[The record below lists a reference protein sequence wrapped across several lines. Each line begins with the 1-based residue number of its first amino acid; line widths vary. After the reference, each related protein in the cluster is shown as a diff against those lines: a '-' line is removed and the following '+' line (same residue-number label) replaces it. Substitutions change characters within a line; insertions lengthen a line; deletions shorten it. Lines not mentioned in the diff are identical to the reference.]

1 MKKKIDAN
9 LKALADGIPGFY
21 RSTHYKLKITARI
34 TVIALALILCGT
46 GLFFALQQPPQQE
59 IVPAWKGRVIVL
71 QQTSAP
77 AYKQFFGTQ
86 FFPTLLTQLD
96 MSKEMFAEK
105 ANLQIYQADQVPAL
119 LNELYGD
126 SVTVKDLQFKF
137 FMYVILLDENGNVVV
152 SGTDENAFLQGLQD
166 TGFRKMFQP

>member
-1 MKKKIDAN
+1 
-9 LKALADGIPGFY
+9 
-21 RSTHYKLKITARI
+21 
-34 TVIALALILCGT
+34 
-46 GLFFALQQPPQQE
+46 
-59 IVPAWKGRVIVL
+59 
-71 QQTSAP
+71 
-77 AYKQFFGTQ
+77 
-86 FFPTLLTQLD
+86 